1 MCKHSFRETLR
12 ISITSSALVLALS
25 GFIFGQDKSA
35 PVFPSMVTSPTQ
47 AQPVEIA
54 SASAL
59 PMAPSSVFF
68 DAVPAATPAAP
79 LTPAPFVTT
88 TKPVKRSEKHAFW
101 DRENSLLFA
110 GVGAAATADFFTTR
124 ANLASGG
131 KELNPITRIMSGST
145 PGLAANFA
153 LEASGVMAI
162 SYLFHRTGHHE
173 LERLTSVLNIG
184 GSVGA
189 VAYGQTH
196 R

>member
-1 MCKHSFRETLR
+1 MT
-12 ISITSSALVLALS
+12 
-25 GFIFGQDKSA
+25 
-35 PVFPSMVTSPTQ
+35 PS
-47 AQPVEIA
+47 
-54 SASAL
+54 
-59 PMAPSSVFF
+59 
-68 DAVPAATPAAP
+68 ATP
-79 LTPAPFVTT
+79 
-88 TKPVKRSEKHAFW
+88 E
-101 DRENSLLFA
+101 
-110 GVGAAATADFFTTR
+110 VGG
-124 ANLASGG
+124 LASGG